1 MILAEALMER
11 ADLQKEIHRLTERLN
26 NNARVEV
33 GAEPVENPQPL
44 IDELKRL
51 HDKYGKLVERINR
64 TNYETMVD
72 GVRLDDLILERN
84 LAMKL
89 NHHLQSFVNEATRVV
104 ERWDSNHAVMRPSVD
119 VAPIRKEI
127 GAASQKIRQMD
138 IRIQKINWTTE
149 LL

>member
-11 ADLQKEIHRLTERLN
+11 ADLQKEIYQLTQRLDH
-26 NNARVEV
+26 NARVEV
-33 GAEPVENPQPL
+33 GAEPVEEPLVL
-44 IDELKRL
+44 IDELKRRY
-51 HDKYGKLVERINR
+51 DRYSRVVARINR
-64 TNYETMVD
+64 TNEETIVD
-72 GVRLDDLILERN
+72 GVRLNDLILERN

-89 NHHLQSFVNEATRVV
+89 NHHLQSFVNEATRVI
-104 ERWDSNHAVMRPSVD
+104 ERAKNVVMRPAVD

-127 GAASQKIRQMD
+127 GAASRKIREMD